1 MQPHGSLNHLYR
13 AFLLDFLWP
22 VNLICLVLSPY
33 LMCFRV
39 LPYVCVHLLAKMDS
53 SEEVM
58 GMLASSTAFPHTC
71 VVEKIFLTSRIRKYM
86 AFYLFYSQGSAL
98 LLVFIL
104 SVCPQGT
111 NSGCSIQCPSVFYL
125 SPIMGREHRWISPVT
140 VMKKVVHNW
149 CFQFSYRT
157 HIFLVDSIIS
167 IYLYLFI

>member
-1 MQPHGSLNHLYR
+1 MYGQAHGWAQGELQPHGSLNHLYR

-39 LPYVCVHLLAKMDS
+39 LPYVYVHLLAKMDS

-104 SVCPQGT
+104 ECLSTGDKLWLFNPVSICLLPQSYYGKRAQVDF
-111 NSGCSIQCPSVFYL
+111 SSDCDEKSSSQLVF
-125 SPIMGREHRWISPVT
+125 S
-140 VMKKVVHNW
+140 
-149 CFQFSYRT
+149 
-157 HIFLVDSIIS
+157 IFLQNSYIPC
-167 IYLYLFI
+167 